1 MPTARR
7 CAWPG
12 DNPLYLAYHD
22 EEWGV
27 PLHDDQ
33 RLFEFLI
40 LDGFQAG
47 LSWLT
52 ILRKRDNFR
61 RAFDHFDA
69 KTIAAYTDADI
80 ERLMQDTGIVRNRQK
95 IQATIAN
102 ARSFLEIQAVSGS
115 FDAFIWQFVDGA
127 PIQNHWRDDAQV
139 PATSAQ
145 SETMSRAL
153 RERGFRFVGPTI
165 CYAFMQAAGLVN
177 DHITIC
183 FRHAEV
189 AALADS

>member
-1 MPTARR
+1 MPTAQR

-27 PLHDDQ
+27 PLHDDR

-61 RAFDHFDA
+61 QAFDHFAGVTSHVPLDCNYGA
-69 KTIAAYTDADI
+69 TSMTLTPSSGNTYYLVVPHNGVNEGSYGVDSNGVERPAAIAACY
-80 ERLMQDTGIVRNRQK
+80 
-95 IQATIAN
+95 
-102 ARSFLEIQAVSGS
+102 
-115 FDAFIWQFVDGA
+115 
-127 PIQNHWRDDAQV
+127 P
-139 PATSAQ
+139 Q
-145 SETMSRAL
+145 S
-153 RERGFRFVGPTI
+153 VGY
-165 CYAFMQAAGLVN
+165 CW
-177 DHITIC
+177 
-183 FRHAEV
+183 
-189 AALADS
+189 

>member
-1 MPTARR
+1 MPTAQR

-27 PLHDDQ
+27 PLHDDG

-61 RAFDHFDA
+61 QAFDHFNA
-69 KTIAAYTDADI
+69 QTIAAYTDADI

-127 PIQNHWRDDAQV
+127 PIQNHWRNDAQV
-139 PATSAQ
+139 PATSAL

-153 RERGFRFVGPTI
+153 RERGMRFVGPTI

-177 DHITIC
+177 DHITSC

-189 AALADS
+189 AALADP